1 MKTVDLSVN
10 LPSITDLLQVARQ
23 ESVVLRSSEGEE
35 FFWALIDD
43 FTREVESLRQN
54 KKFLE
59 FLDVR
64 EQETETISLE
74 EVKRRLGI

>member
-10 LPSITDLLQVARQ
+10 LPSVADLLQVARR
-23 ESVVLRSSEGEE
+23 ESVVLRSPEGEE
-35 FFWALIDD
+35 FFLALIDD

-54 KKFLE
+54 EKFLE

-64 EQETETISLE
+64 GQETETISLE